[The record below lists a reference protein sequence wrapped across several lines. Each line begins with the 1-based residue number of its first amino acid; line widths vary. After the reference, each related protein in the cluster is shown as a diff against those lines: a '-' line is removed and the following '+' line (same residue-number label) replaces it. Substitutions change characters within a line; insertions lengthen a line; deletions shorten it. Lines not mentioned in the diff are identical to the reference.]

1 MASSESFE
9 DLSPGP
15 TDLPNKTAIDSSNVK
30 EHDVFFWQD
39 GMTTIRVR
47 YDMVIFSSLSSASPP
62 TLGARC
68 TLPHSTLHPHEA
80 LGVLQGSTVE
90 QKRG

>member
-1 MASSESFE
+1 MKSNVAEHLSSGPSSPSITSVSDMASSESFE

-15 TDLPNKTAIDSSNVK
+15 TNLPNKTAIDSSNVK

-47 YDMVIFSSLSSASPP
+47 YDMVIFSSF
-62 TLGARC
+62 
-68 TLPHSTLHPHEA
+68 
-80 LGVLQGSTVE
+80 
-90 QKRG
+90 